1 MWDAVID
8 AGRRVY
14 ESQMMIDTVA
24 VHGPAT
30 GGTFDESTGKLTGGT
45 GALIY
50 SGKCRRVPSK
60 RFEQQAGSGG
70 RVYVEARDQLHLPMS
85 APHILAGSVATVLA
99 APKDPNAVGQK
110 LYVNGPATGSMTTS
124 QRLNVTEAVG

>member
-24 VHGPAT
+24 IHGPAS

-50 SGKCRRVPSK
+50 SGKCRRVPGK
-60 RFEQQAGSGG
+60 RFEQQVASGG
-70 RVYVEARDQLHLPMS
+70 RVDVQTRAQLHLPMS
-85 APHILAGSVATVLA
+85 APHIVGGSVVTLLA
-99 APKDPNAVGQK
+99 APKDPSSVGQT
-110 LYVNGPATGSMTTS
+110 LYVNGPA
-124 QRLNVTEAVG
+124 